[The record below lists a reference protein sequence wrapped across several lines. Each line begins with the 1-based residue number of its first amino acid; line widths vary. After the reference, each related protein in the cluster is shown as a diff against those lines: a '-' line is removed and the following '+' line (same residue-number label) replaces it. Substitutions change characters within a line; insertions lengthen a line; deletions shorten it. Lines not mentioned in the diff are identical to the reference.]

1 MSGNSIAQKTNPAI
15 ILAAGSVSMTWKS
28 LFLTVIILNLGASC
42 AVYQDNSYLTPI
54 PMSTLHA
61 YGETRAVGGKLQPV
75 NEAWLMLPAS
85 RLEFRDTPRVILV
98 EELALE
104 EAHQKV
110 GIPRPG
116 EYLFEDRP
124 GSTRVWL
131 VVFEAEARL
140 IPPDPEHTFTPGPF
154 LPGCTY
160 VIVDQ
165 EGRRELGSRGCA
177 DILE

>member
-1 MSGNSIAQKTNPAI
+1 
-15 ILAAGSVSMTWKS
+15 MTRKIS
-28 LFLTVIILNLGASC
+28 LMTLLFLFIGTRCTI
-42 AVYQDNSYLTPI
+42 YEDKTYLTPV
-54 PMSTLHA
+54 PEGTLHA

-75 NEAWLMLPAS
+75 NEAWLMLSAS

-98 EELALE
+98 EELTLE
-104 EAHQKV
+104 DAHQKV

-116 EYLFEDRP
+116 DYHFEDRP

-131 VVFEAEARL
+131 VIFEAEARI

-154 LPGCTY
+154 WPGCTY

-165 EGRRELGSRGCA
+165 EGRMELGTRKCA